1 MTSKS
6 RWQYRQSGAVPVLD
20 GKVILVTTRN
30 SGRWIIPKGIVERDM
45 TPHDSAAKEAF
56 EEAGVLGSVTDEE
69 LGRYRYS
76 KWGGTCIVRVYPLY
90 VEELL
95 AEWEDMHVRKR
106 RVVTPREA
114 LEMVSHRQ
122 LARILAAFFKRL
134 D

>member
-1 MTSKS
+1 
-6 RWQYRQSGAVPVLD
+6 
-20 GKVILVTTRN
+20 
-30 SGRWIIPKGIVERDM
+30 M